1 MAAGQGLRSAIM
13 EVFHEGKWQQVLVNL
28 ENGTV
33 SLNTEETFAVN
44 GKVPPSPDVSSRHK
58 LESTDSADFEV
69 NVTENFRTVNVIKQ
83 EVGGLGI
90 SIKGGRENKMPI
102 LISKIFKGLAADQ
115 TESLYVGDAIL
126 GVNGE
131 DLRNATHD
139 EAVQALKRAGREVK
153 LTVKF
158 LKEVTPYFKRTSSQ
172 SSWDTSPTTK
182 EPNATKSWVELKSIH
197 LKNCYITKHV
207 NVPGSSEH
215 SDRVFEIVSPN
226 GQSAAILRGKDSTE
240 SNQWFASIHAAIGK
254 LVSVA
259 RDEAND
265 LLKDTKGSRE
275 VRIMGWLSEQTQ
287 MHELNRL
294 EWKPVFA
301 ALTDKDMLLYDM
313 VPSTCDEWAQ
323 PYISHPL
330 LATRLVHSGTT
341 GNTEL
346 TFSTRTGTRNGV
358 ECHLFRVERPKELQN
373 WAHALVEG
381 AHNAAALI
389 KEINCSVSWNG
400 EACRLILHWEDG
412 FLLTKDSKDS
422 DNDNEVI
429 WRYPYERLRCSSD
442 DAKCL
447 LWLDFGGEE
456 GEQEL
461 DLGGCPKPVVF
472 VLHTFLSGKTSRLGL
487 SI

>member
-1 MAAGQGLRSAIM
+1 
-13 EVFHEGKWQQVLVNL
+13 
-28 ENGTV
+28 V
-33 SLNTEETFAVN
+33 SRN
-44 GKVPPSPDVSSRHK
+44 K
-58 LESTDSADFEV
+58 LESSESGDFDV
-69 NVTENFRTVNVIKQ
+69 NVTDSFRTVNVIKQ

-158 LKEVTPYFKRTSSQ
+158 LKEVTPYFKRTNSQ
-172 SSWDTSPTTK
+172 SSWDANSPAK
-182 EPNATKSWVELKSIH
+182 DANVTKSWVELKRIA
-197 LKNCYITKHV
+197 LKLCYITQHV
-207 NVPGSSEH
+207 SGNPEDV
-215 SDRVFEIVSPN
+215 DRIFEVITMD
-226 GQSAAILRGKDSTE
+226 GQSGALLRGKDVEETTH
-240 SNQWFASIHAAIGK
+240 WFTTIHTAIGK
-254 LVSVA
+254 LLPNA
-259 RDEAND
+259 IEEANI
-265 LLKDTKGSRE
+265 LLKESKGRE

-287 MHELNRL
+287 MHEVNRL

-301 ALTDKDMLLYDM
+301 ALTDKDMLLYD
-313 VPSTCDEWAQ
+313 VAPVTLDDWAQ
-323 PYISHPL
+323 HYISHPL
-330 LATRLVHSGTT
+330 LATRLVHSGST
-341 GNTEL
+341 GNAATEL

-358 ECHLFRVERPKELQN
+358 ECHLFRVERTKELAT
-373 WAHALVEG
+373 WCRALVEG

-400 EACRLILHWEDG
+400 EACRLVLHWEDG
-412 FLLTKDSKDS
+412 FILTKDSKGETD
-422 DNDNEVI
+422 DDMNESGAVI
-429 WRYPYERLRCSSD
+429 WKYPYERLRCSSD
-442 DAKCL
+442 DAKGL

-487 SI
+487 NI